1 MADNND
7 NINEVSI
14 FPFPSLVAKA
24 TFSRSS
30 FTRYSSPFEITF
42 TVGDPMEP
50 APASSVLLRHQFSQ
64 QNSSSMVLEL
74 FRNGRM
80 VTFCDN
86 FDNEEQGNKDGSHA
100 DSNRTLSTREAVVA
114 AEATAAEEVVG
125 EGAED
130 EAAQPV
136 MMSLIDLLEEI
147 D

>member
-42 TVGDPMEP
+42 TVGNPMEP
-50 APASSVLLRHQFSQ
+50 TPVSSVLLQPQFLQ
-64 QNSSSMVLEL
+64 WNSSSMRLEL
-74 FRNGRM
+74 FRKGRM

-86 FDNEEQGNKDGSHA
+86 FDDEDGSHA
-100 DSNRTLSTREAVVA
+100 YSNRTLSAREAVAAQEA
-114 AEATAAEEVVG
+114 AEAVAAGKVVG

-130 EAAQPV
+130 ETAQLV
-136 MMSLIDLLEEI
+136 MMSLMHLLEEI